1 MIPRPAR
8 YLLRFDDF
16 CPTMDWAKWE
26 RFAGLIEEFGLKP
39 ILAVIPDNEDGVL
52 NCLPPDG
59 EFWERIRALDQA
71 GATIALHGFRHICV
85 SQGRSLVPL
94 HPWSEFAG
102 MTEERQRRWIREG
115 LEILRGERLNPTMF
129 IAPRHGFDHATL
141 RALKAE
147 GISLLSDGLARIPF
161 KRGGVTWI
169 PQQLWGP
176 VEKERG
182 VWTICIHSNTAP
194 DTEVSQLHEFLLRF
208 SAQFTSV
215 EQLVGEFSP
224 VELGLWERIY
234 EALALGRVKA
244 SQMRRRWRT
253 AD

>member
-1 MIPRPAR
+1 MIPKPAQ

-16 CPTMDWAKWE
+16 CPAMDWTNWQ
-26 RFAGLIEEFGLKP
+26 RFAPLIEEFGLKP

-52 NCLPPDG
+52 NCRPPEA
-59 EFWERIRALDQA
+59 EFWKRMRALEQA

-102 MTEERQRRWIREG
+102 MTEERQRRWIHEG
-115 LEILRGERLNPTMF
+115 LEILRGEGLNPTMF
-129 IAPRHGFDHATL
+129 IAPRHGFDEATL

-147 GISLLSDGLARIPF
+147 GISLLSDGFARIPF

-182 VWTICIHSNTAP
+182 VWAICIHSNTASEI
-194 DTEVSQLHEFLLRF
+194 EVVRLRDFLLRF
-208 SAQFTSV
+208 STQFTSV
-215 EQLVGEFSP
+215 EQLVGDFSP
-224 VELGLWERIY
+224 DELGLWERIY
-234 EALALGRVKA
+234 EALALSRVRA
-244 SQMRRRWRT
+244 SLMRKRWRT
-253 AD
+253 AS